1 MKEGKIM
8 QINNRQEDLT
18 KVFDRTWKANH
29 NDDVKKAREKE
40 KIFIDKL
47 FNVKTPLEKKEAPKP
62 LTPNE
67 QVNNLQR
74 NMNGMNSFNNQIKL
88 NNIRGKFN

>member
-1 MKEGKIM
+1 M
-8 QINNRQEDLT
+8 QINNRMEDLT
-18 KVFDRTWKANH
+18 KVFARTWKANH

-40 KIFIDKL
+40 KNFIDRL
-47 FNVKTPLEKKEAPKP
+47 FNVKNSKDNNNNMKP

-67 QVNNLQR
+67 RVGNLQR
-74 NMNGMNSFNNQIKL
+74 NINGMNSFNNQTKL

>member
-1 MKEGKIM
+1 M
-8 QINNRQEDLT
+8 QINNRMEDLT

-40 KIFIDKL
+40 KNFIDRL
-47 FNVKTPLEKKEAPKP
+47 FNVKNSKDNNNNMKP

-67 QVNNLQR
+67 QVGNLQR
-74 NMNGMNSFNNQIKL
+74 NINGMNSFNNQTKL

>member
-1 MKEGKIM
+1 M
-8 QINNRQEDLT
+8 QINNRMEDLT

-40 KIFIDKL
+40 KNFIDRL
-47 FNVKTPLEKKEAPKP
+47 FNVKNSKDNNNNNMKP

-67 QVNNLQR
+67 QVGNLQR
-74 NMNGMNSFNNQIKL
+74 NINGMNSFNNQTKL

>member
-1 MKEGKIM
+1 M
-8 QINNRQEDLT
+8 QINNRMEDLT

-40 KIFIDKL
+40 KNFIDRL
-47 FNVKTPLEKKEAPKP
+47 FNVKNSKDNNNNIKP
-62 LTPNE
+62 LAPNE
-67 QVNNLQR
+67 QVGNLQR
-74 NMNGMNSFNNQIKL
+74 NINGMNNFNHQTKL

>member
-1 MKEGKIM
+1 M
-8 QINNRQEDLT
+8 QINSRKEDLT

-40 KIFIDKL
+40 KKFMDKL
-47 FNVKTPLEKKEAPKP
+47 FNVKTSIEQKDTPKP
-62 LTPNE
+62 MTPNQ
-67 QVNNLQR
+67 QVDNLQK
-74 NMNGMNSFNNQIKL
+74 NISGMNNFNNQTKL

>member
-1 MKEGKIM
+1 M
-8 QINNRQEDLT
+8 QINNRMEDLT

-40 KIFIDKL
+40 KNFIDRL
-47 FNVKTPLEKKEAPKP
+47 FNVKNSKDNNNNNNMKP

-67 QVNNLQR
+67 QVGNLQR
-74 NMNGMNSFNNQIKL
+74 NINGMNSFNNQTKL